1 VTLPPW
7 DDEASDPAQCELLAA
22 LVRCAKPRVVVE
34 AGTYRGHGAIAIADA
49 LARNGPTGHLWTA
62 DPYDFHQPKIL
73 SGRDNIT
80 YCREDFLTML
90 ARLDSVDFAY
100 IDASDFG
107 PNGRDA
113 SLRVKHF
120 EAVLPKLSPGALVL
134 VDDTLADDWS
144 DGEGGRSVLRIRE
157 RCFNLRFLRGLSIF
171 QAPA

>member
-1 VTLPPW
+1 MTLPPW
-7 DDEASDPAQCELLAA
+7 DREASDPAQCELLAA

-34 AGTYRGHGAIAIADA
+34 AGTYQGHGAIYIARA
-49 LARNGPTGHLWTA
+49 LAESGPTGHLWTA
-62 DPYDFHQPKIL
+62 DPNDWGQVATLAGYP
-73 SGRDNIT
+73 NVT
-80 YCREDFLTML
+80 YCRENFLTML
-90 ARLDSVDFAY
+90 DRLDSVDFAY
-100 IDASDFG
+100 IDASA
-107 PNGRDA
+107 GRDA